1 MTEVLSELGRFGVVP
16 VVKIDRVADAAP
28 LGKALIAGELP
39 CAEITFRTAAAEE
52 AIRSLASAFPEL
64 LLGAGTVL
72 TLEQAKK
79 AVAAGARFIVSP
91 GFSPALVDWCQS
103 SGVPVLPGVATP
115 TDVMM
120 ALEKGLSI
128 VKFFPAEAF
137 GGVATLKALSAPFGG
152 VRFVPTGGINARNLA
167 DYLILP
173 SVHACGGSWMVEG
186 KLLAGGQFDEITL
199 LAAEARA
206 IVRQVR
212 GAG

>member
-1 MTEVLSELGRFGVVP
+1 MTEVLSELGRLGVVP
-16 VVKIDRVADAAP
+16 VVRIDKAADAAP
-28 LGKALIAGELP
+28 LGKALIAGGLS

-72 TLEQAKK
+72 TLDQAKK

-115 TDVMM
+115 TDIMM

-167 DYLILP
+167 DYLSLP

-186 KLLAGGQFDEITL
+186 KLLAGGQFDEITRL
-199 LAAEARA
+199 SAEARA

>member
-28 LGKALIAGELP
+28 LGKALIAGGLP

-72 TLEQAKK
+72 TLEQAAK

-115 TDVMM
+115 TDVIM

-152 VRFVPTGGINARNLA
+152 VRFVPTGGINAGNLA
-167 DYLILP
+167 DYLSLP

-186 KLLAGGQFDEITL
+186 KLLAGGQFDEIAR

>member
-1 MTEVLSELGRFGVVP
+1 MTEVLSELGRLGVVP
-16 VVKIDRVADAAP
+16 VVKIDRVADAVP
-28 LGKALIAGELP
+28 MGEALIAGGLL
-39 CAEITFRTAAAEE
+39 CAEITFRTAAAEQ
-52 AIRSLASAFPEL
+52 AIRGLASAFPEL

-72 TLEQAKK
+72 TIDQAKK

-103 SGVPVLPGVATP
+103 SGVFVLPGVATP
-115 TDVMM
+115 TDIMM

-152 VRFVPTGGINARNLA
+152 VRFVPTGGINLRNLA
-167 DYLILP
+167 DYLSLP

-186 KLLAGGQFDEITL
+186 KLLAGGQFEEITRL
-199 LAAEARA
+199 SAEARA
-206 IVRQVR
+206 IVQQVR